1 MRMTRNIVRLV
12 TILAVLNPFWAG
24 YASSSQIQ
32 WLSFESG
39 MALGRFEKKNVF
51 VNFYADWCGF
61 CKEMERTTFKDP
73 SVIDYLNENFIAVKV
88 NTDREQQTAAMF
100 RVQGLPD
107 SWFFSKQ
114 GNVIGHRPGF
124 IPAETLLT
132 ILKSIVNDSQ

>member
-1 MRMTRNIVRLV
+1 MIRNIIRLV
-12 TILAVLNPFWAG
+12 TMLAVLNPFWAG
-24 YASSSQIQ
+24 YASPNQIQ

-39 MALGRFEKKNVF
+39 MARGKFEKKNVF

-61 CKEMERTTFKDP
+61 CKEMDRTTFRDP
-73 SVIDYLNENFIAVKV
+73 SVISYLNENFIAVKV

-114 GNVIGHRPGF
+114 GDVIGHRPGF

-132 ILKSIVNDSQ
+132 ILKSIVSDAQ

>member
-1 MRMTRNIVRLV
+1 MNRTIIRLV
-12 TILAVLNPFWAG
+12 TLLVVLNPFWAG
-24 YASSSQIQ
+24 YAYSSQIQ

-39 MALGRFEKKNVF
+39 MARGKFENKNVF

-61 CKEMERTTFKDP
+61 CKQMDRTTFRDP
-73 SVIDYLNENFIAVKV
+73 SVISYLNENFISVKV

-114 GNVIGHRPGF
+114 GDVIGHRPGF
-124 IPAETLLT
+124 IPADTLLT
-132 ILKSIVNDSQ
+132 ILKSIVSDSQ